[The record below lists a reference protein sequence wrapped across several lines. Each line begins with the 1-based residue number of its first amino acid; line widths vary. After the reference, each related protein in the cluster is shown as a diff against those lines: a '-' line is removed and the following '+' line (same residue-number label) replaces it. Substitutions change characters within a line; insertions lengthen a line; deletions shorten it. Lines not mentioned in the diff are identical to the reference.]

1 MGTKQGWLELD
12 LVQTKRFDTVLIEEG
27 WGRVQR
33 FQIQIKESNQW
44 RTILDGKTI
53 GPYFIRQVVPMTA
66 RYVRLNVLE
75 ARNVPTIWEFQ
86 LLDRTGM
93 GK

>member
-1 MGTKQGWLELD
+1 M
-12 LVQTKRFDTVLIEEG
+12 EEG
-27 WGRVQR
+27 WGRIQR
-33 FQIQIKESNQW
+33 FEVQVKEGDQW

-53 GPYFIRQVVPMTA
+53 GPYFIRQLTPVPA
-66 RYVRLNVLE
+66 QYVRLNVLE

-86 LLDRTGM
+86 LLDRSGM